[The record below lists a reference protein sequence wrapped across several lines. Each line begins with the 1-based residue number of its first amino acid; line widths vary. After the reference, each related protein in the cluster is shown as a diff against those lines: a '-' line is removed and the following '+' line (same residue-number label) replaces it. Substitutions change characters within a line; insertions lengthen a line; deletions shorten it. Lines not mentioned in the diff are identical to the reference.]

1 MLPHSEKP
9 SSWEQESN
17 YCIAVVDTEN
27 PQTYGPVPSLQ
38 RLQLTSVNARVNS
51 REESHGEQSQPF
63 SSL

>member
-38 RLQLTSVNARVNS
+38 RLRLTSVNARVNS